1 MRGAWSL
8 TALAV
13 SVAAQELPDWKN
25 ENTID
30 WRTFGQWTPSTTEAP
45 PAAIKTLPPTPLQ
58 FTQKAPHG
66 YPSAPPDWRPTQ
78 HAVAKQVSQESPAE
92 WGTPEA
98 PSVSIVYEAMT
109 NTIYTTVDVTVTSCP
124 AVETACPAA
133 IAWVK
138 AGSEESSEE
147 PWEETTTEVPFE
159 KPTKPT
165 KTGKPHKPFS
175 APTAKPWTADCE
187 GRDAT
192 LTNAD
197 QVGNSTW
204 GTLCQPTFPKWLD
217 HDDGSK
223 YNEAPWGDKT
233 TKNSDATVRDD
244 VPVTGDTRYY
254 DFNITRDQI
263 STDGVLRDVILING
277 QFPGP
282 LIEANWG
289 DWIEVTVHNNIEH
302 PFEGTAVHWH
312 GLLQRDT
319 QWYDGVPAVGQCP
332 IAPMHSF
339 TYKFQAEL
347 FGSSWYHAH
356 YSAQYTGGIVGPIQV
371 YGPTQMEYDIDIG
384 PVMLSDWFHVPYFS
398 IVADAVGTD
407 LSVIPPTSDNI
418 LINGRAKHDC
428 SIRTYD
434 DSSQWIASN
443 LESNITWTCVDNAP
457 LSKFRFE
464 SGKTHRLR
472 ISNIGADGIMKFS
485 IDGHTMTVITIDFV
499 PVVPKEA
506 NVVTLGVGQ
515 RTDILVTANNHTE
528 SAYWMRTSAPGG
540 EACGGSSVSE
550 SLAAIYYDDADTTIL
565 PTTAS
570 AYNETECVND
580 PLEDTIPEYPITPSA
595 NPFISDLELAL
606 VMNATGNYEWQINNQ
621 TFRANF
627 NEPILFKAAEGN
639 VSYPLQPQ
647 WAVHNYDRNNSVV
660 LNVTNKTPF
669 AHPFHLHGHN
679 MYILDEGTG
688 TWDGSIR
695 NAQNPARRDI
705 QTIRAGGFAAMQFE
719 ADNPGVW
726 RKFSLNSPTFTC
738 RLTKTN
744 NHDSFPLP
752 RSLALI
758 RRPRHERPLA
768 TRRYPADPQ
777 RHARDVRRLGLV
789 QLAQRRRPDRRRLV
803 EGEGFIQLQDL
814 SLCHHTTLQ
823 PFPCVLAYCVF
834 VVTSPIFLRKL
845 SHLAFFF
852 SITIYRY
859 TRACLKRGGGR
870 GRAAADREG
879 ERENEE
885 IRKRR
890 NMRIMINPSLGR
902 RNSGERSEA

>member
-13 SVAAQELPDWKN
+13 SVAAQELPDWQN

-30 WRTFGQWTPSTTEAP
+30 WRTFGQWEPPTTEAP

-66 YPSAPPDWRPTQ
+66 YPSAPPAWTPTQ

-92 WGTPEA
+92 WGAPEA
-98 PSVSIVYEAMT
+98 PSVSIVYEATT
-109 NTIYTTVDVTVTSCP
+109 NTIYTTIDVTVTSCP
-124 AVETACPAA
+124 VAETACPAA

-138 AGSEESSEE
+138 AGSGDSSEE
-147 PWEETTTEVPFE
+147 SPEEPMGEPTEAPFE

-165 KTGKPHKPFS
+165 KTGKPQKPFPK
-175 APTAKPWTADCE
+175 PTSKPWTADCE

-223 YNEAPWGDKT
+223 YSGAPWGDKT

-244 VPVTGDTRYY
+244 VPNTGDTRYY

-282 LIEANWG
+282 IIEANWG

-457 LSKFRFE
+457 LSKFKFE

-485 IDGHTMTVITIDFV
+485 IDGHMLTVISIDFV

-506 NVVTLGVGQ
+506 GVVTLGVGQ
-515 RTDILVTANNHTE
+515 RTDVLVTANNHTE

-540 EACGGSSVSE
+540 EACGGSSAPE
-550 SLAAIYYDDADTTIL
+550 SLAAIYYDDADTSIL

-580 PLEDTIPEYPITPSA
+580 PLEDTIPEYSITPSA
-595 NPFISDLELAL
+595 NPFVEDLELSL

-647 WAVHNYDRNNSVV
+647 WAVHNYDKNNSVV

-726 RKFSLNSPTFTC
+726 PFHCHVAWHLSGG
-738 RLTKTN
+738 
-744 NHDSFPLP
+744 
-752 RSLALI
+752 LAMN
-758 RRPRHERPLA
+758 
-768 TRRYPADPQ
+768 
-777 RHARDVRRLGLV
+777 VV
-789 QLAQRRRPDRRRLV
+789 SRPDDIPQIPNV
-803 EGEGFIQLQDL
+803 MPE
-814 SLCHHTTLQ
+814 T
-823 PFPCVLAYCVF
+823 CVDWDWYSSHN
-834 VVTSPIFLRKL
+834 VVDQIDAGS
-845 SHLAFFF
+845 
-852 SITIYRY
+852 
-859 TRACLKRGGGR
+859 
-870 GRAAADREG
+870 
-879 ERENEE
+879 
-885 IRKRR
+885 
-890 NMRIMINPSLGR
+890 
-902 RNSGERSEA
+902 